1 MYLERRRYRLPLR
14 YPPGAHG
21 IRSRQRRCRLCPAHS
36 NEEGIST
43 VTQSTEKSM
52 GRAPQ
57 SRGRGLTKTGR
68 KLSSRVAKRRLGD
81 RLKDDTASFNQGNLA
96 ETLRKQGYEEVPLD
110 ELQDRLS
117 KLQGPLAAVIL
128 KGRV

>member
-1 MYLERRRYRLPLR
+1 M
-14 YPPGAHG
+14 
-21 IRSRQRRCRLCPAHS
+21 
-36 NEEGIST
+36 
-43 VTQSTEKSM
+43 TQPTDKSI
-52 GRAPQ
+52 GRAPR
-57 SRGRGLTKTGR
+57 SRGRGLTKPGR
-68 KLSSRVAKRRLGD
+68 KVSSRLAKRRLGD